1 MLQQIFDLVKQEKDK
16 DVDMPKTKAKKL
28 KREMTVEA
36 KEKLLMRFKKGKE
49 AKEAQRQQAIN
60 DAPTT
65 SKKADIVIN
74 KKVENIEAQIEK
86 EIVKEK
92 PNEDKME
99 MLLAKINA
107 LEDKMSTY
115 AKPDPEPETL
125 KLEPKKSDEPN
136 QNTKPSP
143 APLKNKIN
151 DVLRDYIGLAKW

>member
-1 MLQQIFDLVKQEKDK
+1 MLQKIFNLVQQEKDK
-16 DVDMPKTKAKKL
+16 DNDVPKTKARKP

-49 AKEAQRQQAIN
+49 AKEAQRAQAIN
-60 DAPTT
+60 DAPTG

-74 KKVENIEAQIEK
+74 EKVENIEAQIEK
-86 EIVKEK
+86 EIVKAK

-99 MLLAKINA
+99 MLLAKVKA

-115 AKPDPEPETL
+115 TKPVLEPETL
-125 KLEPKKSDEPN
+125 KLDPKQSVEQN

-143 APLKNKIN
+143 VPLKNNIN
-151 DVLRDYIGLAKW
+151 NVLKDYIGLAKW